1 MYVKFSL
8 RDLNLSPYTPH
19 LTTSQAFILVE
30 WPPHQG
36 CTMHLPFVKLY
47 YLVFFSLK
55 SLYKEAWP
63 SVGQFIFS
71 IELPL
76 PLPLG
81 LCNLV
86 QGPLF
91 TSILSLFTAGKGWS
105 PNLELEDNFTTLSM
119 RRLRLLILL
128 LYH

>member
-8 RDLNLSPYTPH
+8 RDLNLSPYTSH

-63 SVGQFIFS
+63 SVGQCIFS
-71 IELPL
+71 IELLL

-91 TSILSLFTAGKGWS
+91 TSILSLFTVGKGWS